1 MGSWFVFEPHTNNAI
16 DNKSLKLDQS
26 KGQQKKKDKH
36 ADFYLLCE
44 DSVVVA
50 SMVSAFFI
58 TRVLNDDR

>member
-1 MGSWFVFEPHTNNAI
+1 MSGGTIRRPAVGSWFVFEPHTNAI

-26 KGQQKKKDKH
+26 KAQQKKKDKH

-50 SMVSAFFI
+50 SMVSAF
-58 TRVLNDDR
+58 L